1 MICKLTNTIYKQF
14 SGELPAATM
23 RGLAIIQDDE
33 VMAVCG
39 VSFIASEYFITLGV
53 KPGVNKRDI
62 ITGWAEFTN
71 MLDDKK
77 MYFALVDRD
86 IAKPLQACLST
97 LIFTMSMMT
106 FMYMGVNNGIYGWSF
121 TLHKRSGEHWQRV
134 RPG

>member
-86 IAKPLQACLST
+86 IATAPGLLKHFNFHHVDDD
-97 LIFTMSMMT
+97 I
-106 FMYMGVNNGIYGWSF
+106 YIYGG
-121 TLHKRSGEHWQRV
+121 K
-134 RPG
+134 